1 MSGTE
6 RRQQFERE
14 GRWADWIKND
24 AGDTSDWHH
33 HAANDT
39 YVYVSRGSVT
49 IEFGPGGAES
59 VVARAGDFFIV
70 PSQTIHREKTGHDAG
85 LEAFIVRAGGEPEH
99 INVDGP
105 ELCCQLLP
113 ACSYHPT
120 PGSYQHIRQ
129 RPPLTGAT
137 LPTTP

>member
-1 MSGTE
+1 MGKSRPVVVHHPEQGMAAPAMSGTE

-14 GRWADWIKND
+14 GRWADWIQND
-24 AGDTSDWHH
+24 AGDVSGWHH

-70 PSQTIHREKTGHDAG
+70 ASQTIHRETTGNDAD
-85 LEAFIVRAGGEPEH
+85 LEAFVVRVGGEPEH
-99 INVDGP
+99 VNVDGP
-105 ELCCQLLP
+105 E
-113 ACSYHPT
+113 AA
-120 PGSYQHIRQ
+120 G
-129 RPPLTGAT
+129 G
-137 LPTTP
+137 

>member
-1 MSGTE
+1 VSKSRPVSVHHPEETVLAPAMSGTE

-14 GRWADWIKND
+14 GRWADWIRND
-24 AGDTSDWHH
+24 AGDVSGWHH

-49 IEFGPGGAES
+49 IEFGVGGADS

-70 PSQTIHREKTGHDAG
+70 PSQTIHRERTGHDAD
-85 LEAFIVRAGGEPEH
+85 LEAFVIRVGGEPEH

-105 ELCCQLLP
+105 E
-113 ACSYHPT
+113 AA
-120 PGSYQHIRQ
+120 GD
-129 RPPLTGAT
+129 
-137 LPTTP
+137 